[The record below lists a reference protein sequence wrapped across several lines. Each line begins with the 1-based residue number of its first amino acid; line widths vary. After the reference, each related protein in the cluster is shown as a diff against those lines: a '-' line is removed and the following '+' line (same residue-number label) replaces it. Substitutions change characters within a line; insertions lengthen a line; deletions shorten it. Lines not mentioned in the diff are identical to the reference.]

1 MSIHGATHDTTHDTA
16 GNLFIQGI
24 TLRQLQIFETVVRLG
39 GFTRAAEALNLTQPT
54 VSMQIR
60 KLCDTLQLPLVEQV
74 AGRVH
79 PTAAGREVYQ
89 AAVDVLGRMSA
100 LNDFASQSRG
110 VVRGELRISV
120 ITSAIYFMPS
130 LLGAF
135 VERHPQV
142 VPQLVVTNRQNVL
155 RRLRAN
161 EDDLLIM
168 GQAPHELPVE
178 AHPFIGNEIVVV
190 APPGHPLA
198 AERAIA
204 MTRLAEEKFLVREPG
219 SGTRQAAER
228 LFAEHGVSIRPFME
242 LGSSEAIKQ
251 GVMAGLGISVLS
263 RRNLSQELAGGTIAV
278 LEVEGFPIERQ
289 WFAVH
294 PRGKELSLAAR
305 SFLSFILEESDE
317 ILAGG

>member
-1 MSIHGATHDTTHDTA
+1 MAMSDPPG
-16 GNLFIQGI
+16 GLFIQGI

-79 PTAAGREVYQ
+79 PTDAGREVYR
-89 AAVDVLGRMSA
+89 AAVEVLGRMSA
-100 LNDFASQSRG
+100 LGDYAAESRG
-110 VVRGELRISV
+110 VVRGELRLAV
-120 ITSAIYFMPS
+120 ITSAIYFMPA

-142 VPQLVVTNRQNVL
+142 VPQLAVTNRQNVL

-168 GQAPHELPVE
+168 GRVPNEMPVE
-178 AHPFIGNEIVVV
+178 AYPFVGNEIVVV

-198 AERAIA
+198 GARDIA
-204 MTRLAEEKFLVREPG
+204 LARLAEEKFLVREAG

-228 LFAEHGVSIRPFME
+228 LFASQGVNIRPFLE
-242 LGSSEAIKQ
+242 LGSPEAIKQ

-263 RRNLSQELAGGTIAV
+263 RRNLSRELAGGTIAV
-278 LEVEGFPIERQ
+278 LDVQGFPIERQ

-317 ILAGG
+317 ILAQA

>member
-1 MSIHGATHDTTHDTA
+1 MTMTDPPG
-16 GNLFIQGI
+16 GLFIQGI

-39 GFTRAAEALNLTQPT
+39 GFTRAAEALNLSQPT

-79 PTAAGREVYQ
+79 PTDAGREVHR
-89 AAVDVLGRMSA
+89 AAQDVLARISA
-100 LNDFASQSRG
+100 LCDYAAEARG
-110 VVRGELRISV
+110 VVQGELRLAVIS
-120 ITSAIYFMPS
+120 SAIYFMPA

-135 VERHPQV
+135 VDRHPQV
-142 VPQLVVTNRQNVL
+142 VPQLAVTNRQTVL

-168 GQAPHELPVE
+168 GQVPNEMPVE
-178 AHPFIGNEIVVV
+178 AYPFIGNEILVV

-198 AERAIA
+198 GERDIA
-204 MTRLAEEKFLVREPG
+204 PARLAEEKFLVREAG
-219 SGTRQAAER
+219 SGTRKAAER
-228 LFAEHGVSIRPFME
+228 LFASQGVNIRPFME
-242 LGSSEAIKQ
+242 LGSPEAIKQ

-263 RRNLSQELAGGTIAV
+263 RRNLGRELAGGTIAV
-278 LEVEGFPIERQ
+278 LDVQGFPIERQ

-317 ILAGG
+317 ILAQA

>member
-1 MSIHGATHDTTHDTA
+1 MTMTDPPG
-16 GNLFIQGI
+16 GLFIQGI

-39 GFTRAAEALNLTQPT
+39 GFTRAAEALNLSQPT

-79 PTAAGREVYQ
+79 PTDAGREVYR
-89 AAVDVLGRMSA
+89 AAVEVLGRMSA
-100 LNDFASQSRG
+100 LGDYAAESRG
-110 VVRGELRISV
+110 VVRGDLRLAV
-120 ITSAIYFMPS
+120 ITSAIYFMPA

-135 VERHPQV
+135 VDRHPQV
-142 VPQLVVTNRQNVL
+142 VPQLAVTNRQTVL

-168 GQAPHELPVE
+168 GQVPNEMPVE
-178 AHPFIGNEIVVV
+178 AYPFIGNEILVV

-198 AERAIA
+198 GERDIA
-204 MTRLAEEKFLVREPG
+204 PARLAEEKFLVREAG
-219 SGTRQAAER
+219 SGTRKAAER
-228 LFAEHGVSIRPFME
+228 LFASQGVNIRPFME
-242 LGSSEAIKQ
+242 LGSPEAIKQ

-263 RRNLSQELAGGTIAV
+263 RRNLGRELAGGTIAV
-278 LEVEGFPIERQ
+278 LDVQGFPIERQ

-317 ILAGG
+317 ILAQA